1 MQRVVVTG
9 ASGLVGAAVARRLAA
24 DGFEVAGL
32 DAVPG
37 QRTAIVG
44 DLRDPSARAR
54 ALRGAE
60 LLVHAA
66 ALHAPHVRVVPPAE
80 FRAVNVDATRA
91 LLQDALSAGVQ
102 RVVYT
107 SSTSLYGHALEP
119 GAQAVWV
126 DEALVPQPRDVYDET
141 KLAAERLV
149 AASGLNWIV
158 LRIARCFPEPLE
170 VMARHR
176 LHRGVALEDVADAHL
191 LALRSSASGLTLNVA
206 GPYPFTADDR
216 GALLDSADRLIAA
229 RAPAVLDAFAARGWG
244 LPRRIGRVYDSGS
257 AGRELGYSPQRDTL
271 ALLEHGQ

>member
-1 MQRVVVTG
+1 
-9 ASGLVGAAVARRLAA
+9 
-24 DGFEVAGL
+24 
-32 DAVPG
+32 
-37 QRTAIVG
+37 
-44 DLRDPSARAR
+44 
-54 ALRGAE
+54 
-60 LLVHAA
+60 
-66 ALHAPHVRVVPPAE
+66 
-80 FRAVNVDATRA
+80 
-91 LLQDALSAGVQ
+91 
-102 RVVYT
+102 
-107 SSTSLYGHALEP
+107 
-119 GAQAVWV
+119 
-126 DEALVPQPRDVYDET
+126 VYDET